1 MNAKLTMRNISPMQ
15 LKKVFLTSSILLAAA
30 VLSGCAALNQ
40 NKPEPEPDPTAM
52 AIEKEIDAAIARVKT
67 APRWSG
73 SMDERA
79 QFASFASDSV
89 SVSYQGDIVALME
102 AVASARGK
110 TFSVTGPKPR
120 PPIFV
125 FVDAKELTFEAFLKD
140 LDKQLGQ
147 RADLVMGDDYFEVR
161 YR

>member
-1 MNAKLTMRNISPMQ
+1 MTTIPFTRYRLLRPTV
-15 LKKVFLTSSILLAAA
+15 LVLAAL
-30 VLSGCAALNQ
+30 VLSGCAGLHQQEKTPQKSEA
-40 NKPEPEPDPTAM
+40 EIM
-52 AIEKEIDAAIARVKT
+52 IEKEIDEAIARVRT

-73 SMDERA
+73 SMDEKA

-89 SVSYQGDIVALME
+89 SVSYQGDISALME

-110 TFSVTGPKPR
+110 TFRVTGPQPR

-125 FVDAKELTFEAFLKD
+125 FVNATALGFEDFLRD

-147 RADLVMGDDYFEVR
+147 RADLVVGDEYFEVR

>member
-1 MNAKLTMRNISPMQ
+1 MMRTNHSLFSSRCVRSCLAGVGLI
-15 LKKVFLTSSILLAAA
+15 FLA
-30 VLSGCAALNQ
+30 GCAGLQQ
-40 NKPEPEPDPTAM
+40 NKEPAAKSATEL
-52 AIEKEIDAAIARVKT
+52 AIEQEIDAAISRVQT

-73 SMDERA
+73 SMDEKA

-110 TFSVTGPKPR
+110 TFNVTGPTPR

-125 FVDAKELTFEAFLKD
+125 FVNAKELTFENFLRD